1 MGKTGDMALAGVT
14 VTELEEELAK
24 VIQALEGLCLETV
37 Q

>member
-1 MGKTGDMALAGVT
+1 MGKTGDVALAGIRVT
-14 VTELEEELAK
+14 QLENELAL